1 LQEKIKQNDI
11 LLFNRYVV
19 SVNGRYDVNSVVVD
33 FSIEPTPQRLN
44 TPLFV
49 ELQHLSVSV
58 IIFTIGWL
66 TRPILLL

>member
-1 LQEKIKQNDI
+1 
-11 LLFNRYVV
+11 V